1 MEETD
6 SYINKVFI
14 ERADVLE
21 GVLAVIGE
29 KGMQPI
35 LISPAS
41 RKRLPMTEAERALE
55 IDGLL
60 VSKVKK

>member
-1 MEETD
+1 MEETN

-21 GVLAVIGE
+21 GVLAAIGE

-35 LISPAS
+35 SVSPAPG
-41 RKRLPMTEAERALE
+41 KRLPMTEAERALE

-60 VSKVKK
+60 VSRVKK